1 MDLGL
6 NGKVVLV
13 TGAARGIG
21 LASAQRF
28 AAEGALVMLAD
39 RDTGTLAEAAALVPG
54 SRTIAADLT
63 EDGAAD
69 RVLDA
74 TLSAFGRL
82 DVLVNNAGISEP
94 APIAKTTPDSWRRV
108 LAVNLDAV
116 YLLSRAAMPALA
128 ESKGAIVSLASFAGK
143 RGTLFGDNTSYS
155 TSKAGVIG
163 FTRALAIEAAKV
175 GVRVNAVAPGPV
187 ATELIKALTPEQL
200 KRVTDFVPL
209 GRMAET
215 DEIADLLLFLSSSR
229 SSYITGEVVNV
240 NGGLYMD

>member
-6 NGKVVLV
+6 TGKVVLV

-21 LASAQRF
+21 LTSAQRF

-39 RDTGTLAEAAALVPG
+39 RDEGLLAEAGASVPG
-54 SRTIAADLT
+54 SRMVAADLT
-63 EDGAAD
+63 EDAAAD
-69 RVLDA
+69 RILAA
-74 TLSAFGRL
+74 TLAAFGRL

-94 APIAKTTPDSWRRV
+94 APIAKTTPESWRRV

-116 YLLSRAAMPALA
+116 YLLSRAAMSVLA
-128 ESKGAIVSLASFAGK
+128 ESRGTIVSLASFAGK

>member
-1 MDLGL
+1 MDLEL
-6 NGKVVLV
+6 NGKVVMV

-21 LASAQRF
+21 LTSARRF

-39 RDTGTLAEAAALVPG
+39 RDAGTLTEAAASVPG
-54 SRTIAADLT
+54 SRTIATDLT
-63 EDGAAD
+63 ADGAAD

-94 APIAKTTPDSWRRV
+94 APIATTTPESWRRV

-128 ESKGAIVSLASFAGK
+128 QSKGAIVSLASFAGK

>member
-21 LASAQRF
+21 LTSARRF

-39 RDTGTLAEAAALVPG
+39 RDTATLAEAAASVPG
-54 SRTIAADLT
+54 SRMVAADLT
-63 EDGAAD
+63 EEGVAH
-69 RVLDA
+69 RVLEA

-94 APIAKTTPDSWRRV
+94 APIAGTTPESWRRV
-108 LAVNLDAV
+108 LSVNLDAV

-128 ESKGAIVSLASFAGK
+128 QNKGAIVSLASFAGK

>member
-6 NGKVVLV
+6 NDKVVLV

-21 LASAQRF
+21 LTTARRF
-28 AAEGALVMLAD
+28 AAEGAKVMLCD
-39 RDTGTLAEAAALVPG
+39 RDAGTLAQVAASVPG
-54 SRTIAADLT
+54 SATVAADLA

-69 RVLDA
+69 MVLAA

-94 APIAKTTPDSWRRV
+94 APIAQTTRESWRRV
-108 LAVNLDAV
+108 LAINLDAV

-163 FTRALAIEAAKV
+163 FTRALAIEAARV

-187 ATELIKALTPEQL
+187 ATDLIKALTPEQL

-215 DEIADLLLFLSSSR
+215 DEIADLLLFLSSVR

>member
-1 MDLGL
+1 MQLDLED
-6 NGKVVLV
+6 KVVLI

-21 LASAQRF
+21 LETARCF
-28 AAEGALVMLAD
+28 AAEGARVMLVD
-39 RDTGTLAEAAALVPG
+39 RDAAALADAASQIG
-54 SRTIAADLT
+54 NSESMAADLT
-63 EDGAAD
+63 VDGAAD
-69 RVLDA
+69 QIVSKALD
-74 TLSAFGRL
+74 AFGRL

-94 APIAKTTPDSWRRV
+94 APIAGTSPESWRRV
-108 LAVNLDAV
+108 MAINLDAI
-116 YLLSRAAMPALA
+116 YLLSRAAMPALGT
-128 ESKGAIVSLASFAGK
+128 SKGSVVSLASFAGK

-187 ATELIKALTPEQL
+187 ATELIKALTPDQL

-215 DEIADLLLFLSSSR
+215 REIAELIVFLSSAR
-229 SSYITGEVVNV
+229 AAYITGEVVNV